1 MVGFV
6 ETRQR
11 RTSTQPEIFQG
22 QGLILE
28 SEDMYAIFQI
38 FQKKRKVKKDKL
50 FENLGKNV

>member
-11 RTSTQPEIFQG
+11 RVGTQPEIFQG

-28 SEDMYAIFQI
+28 SEDMYVIFQI
-38 FQKKRKVKKDKL
+38 FQKKKKK
-50 FENLGKNV
+50 